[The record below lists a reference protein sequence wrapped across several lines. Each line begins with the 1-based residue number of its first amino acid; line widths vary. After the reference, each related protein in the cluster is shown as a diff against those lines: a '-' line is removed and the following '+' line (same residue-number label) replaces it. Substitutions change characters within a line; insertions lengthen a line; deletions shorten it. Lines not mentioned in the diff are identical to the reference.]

1 MHALICDDDE
11 FIRRTLEHALTRM
24 GYQVE
29 AASSAAEALNI
40 LRNTPIRL
48 VITDWEM
55 PGMTGVELCQAV
67 RSDDLAGYVYIIMLT
82 SRDKTEQRVQALSA
96 GADDFISKP
105 FNRDEL
111 GACMKTA
118 ERILSLETRDLAM
131 FALAKL
137 AESRDPDTGAHIERV
152 QCYSRAL
159 AQQLALTPKYQTVI
173 DAEYLRL
180 IFQTSPLHD
189 IGKVGIPDAILLKP
203 GKLDPAE
210 FEAMKAHV
218 LIGAGTLEAALARFP
233 NAKFLQMARDIAAT
247 HHERFDGSGY
257 PAKLSGENI
266 PLSGRI
272 VALAD
277 VYDALTS
284 RRVYKAAMP
293 HEEARNIIVRESGKH
308 FDPDVVEA
316 FLCATP
322 QFLQIRERLD
332 EPAAEMIA
340 AAPVATEVEAPPSAQ
355 TRVLLVEDDAIIR
368 GPLARSLTA
377 AGYEVIEANDGA
389 EALQMTDGQAPQ
401 IVISDWSMPNLDGIT
416 LCRELR
422 RRQSVD
428 PLHFIMLT
436 VHSDK
441 SRLVEAFEAGVDDF
455 LSKPFD
461 ERELLVRVRAGVRAV
476 STQEEL
482 RKRSEG
488 SLKLNAQLSLLNNRL
503 ERLTMTDELTGLF
516 NRRHAM
522 TRLEEQ
528 WALSD
533 RYGQP
538 VTIAM
543 ADIDLFKH
551 VNDTLGHEAGDTAL
565 KAVASVLKER
575 ARATDVVCR
584 FGGEEFLVVF
594 PAQSPAQAL
603 TYADRCRAMIGSVPI
618 PGLHN
623 SLRLTVSIG
632 IATRN
637 AEMSGSSDLLRAAD
651 AALYA
656 AKSAGRNCV
665 RLNETAMRLAQSA

>member
-1 MHALICDDDE
+1 
-11 FIRRTLEHALTRM
+11 
-24 GYQVE
+24 
-29 AASSAAEALNI
+29 
-40 LRNTPIRL
+40 
-48 VITDWEM
+48 
-55 PGMTGVELCQAV
+55 
-67 RSDDLAGYVYIIMLT
+67 
-82 SRDKTEQRVQALSA
+82 
-96 GADDFISKP
+96 
-105 FNRDEL
+105 
-111 GACMKTA
+111 
-118 ERILSLETRDLAM
+118 
-131 FALAKL
+131 
-137 AESRDPDTGAHIERV
+137 
-152 QCYSRAL
+152 
-159 AQQLALTPKYQTVI
+159 
-173 DAEYLRL
+173 
-180 IFQTSPLHD
+180 
-189 IGKVGIPDAILLKP
+189 
-203 GKLDPAE
+203 
-210 FEAMKAHV
+210 V

-233 NAKFLQMARDIAAT
+233 NARFLQMARDIAAT
-247 HHERFDGSGY
+247 HHERFDGTGY
-257 PAKLSGENI
+257 PAKLSGESI

-322 QFLQIRERLD
+322 QFLQIRERLE
-332 EPAAEMIA
+332 EPAAEA
-340 AAPVATEVEAPPSAQ
+340 FGATPVATEVEPPAVSR
-355 TRVLLVEDDAIIR
+355 TRVLLVEDDPIIR
-368 GPLARSLTA
+368 APLARILREA
-377 AGYEVIEANDGA
+377 HYEVIEATDGA
-389 EALQMTDGQAPQ
+389 EALRMTEGHPPQ
-401 IVISDWSMPNLDGIT
+401 IVISDWSMPNLDGIA

-422 RRQSVD
+422 RRQSSD

-441 SRLVEAFEAGVDDF
+441 LRLVEAFEAGVDDF

-482 RKRSEG
+482 KKRSEG

-543 ADIDLFKH
+543 VDIDLFKH
-551 VNDTLGHEAGDTAL
+551 VNDTHGHEAGDNAL
-565 KAVASVLKER
+565 KAVAAVLKER

-584 FGGEEFLVVF
+584 FGGEEFLIVF

-603 TYADRCRAMIGSVPI
+603 SYAERCRSLIASNPLSGIN
-618 PGLHN
+618 GLMT
-623 SLRLTVSIG
+623 LTVSIG
-632 IATRN
+632 IATRA
-637 AEMSGSSDLLRAAD
+637 AEMTSSSELVRAAD

-656 AKSAGRNCV
+656 AKSAGRNSV
-665 RLNETAMRLAQSA
+665 RLNKTAMLLAQSA